1 MHSADGKIPSGFI
14 TISLVSL
21 RSPSLQ
27 AYYWK
32 KCCFNKEQFQGWST
46 ATNHRLGS
54 LIYKSLVS
62 ERDAAECQVFTLLK
76 ALYDPLDQT
85 PAAPGQRRIQGCLGK
100 DPACISTGEVH
111 VCVYIDARSQR
122 RRGLRDEF
130 LHFRRRFHLT
140 ATTSESEASAR
151 STWANAAGQSHRNM
165 WKVVTWLAVVF
176 NRAVSDLP
184 LGPETLG
191 PCCTLQLNRSCQ
203 TPEPCVCSADRAPGA
218 GKQQRAR
225 PSAPVWTF
233 MKTRSQRSGRL
244 KSTSFLCLYL
254 ALRSNKS
261 AQLRLCTAWKPKP
274 GLTEDLKKMCVV
286 AAWRLQED
294 SGDFLETHRSL
305 RAIYFFL
312 L

>member
-1 MHSADGKIPSGFI
+1 MDHISPAPLPSLVSVRRPYNGVKGAKRFPHSLADAINTALTTVHSADGKIPSGFI

-111 VCVYIDARSQR
+111 VCVYIDARPQR
-122 RRGLRDEF
+122 RRGLQDEF

-140 ATTSESEASAR
+140 ATSLNPKTPGGLWR
-151 STWANAAGQSHRNM
+151 
-165 WKVVTWLAVVF
+165 F
-176 NRAVSDLP
+176 
-184 LGPETLG
+184 LG
-191 PCCTLQLNRSCQ
+191 N
-203 TPEPCVCSADRAPGA
+203 TP
-218 GKQQRAR
+218 
-225 PSAPVWTF
+225 
-233 MKTRSQRSGRL
+233 
-244 KSTSFLCLYL
+244 
-254 ALRSNKS
+254 
-261 AQLRLCTAWKPKP
+261 
-274 GLTEDLKKMCVV
+274 
-286 AAWRLQED
+286 
-294 SGDFLETHRSL
+294 
-305 RAIYFFL
+305 
-312 L
+312 